1 MKTRYI
7 FTDSNLETIYNSFV
21 IENDTILKTT
31 ISDLDEINNDKSIG
45 KNIIFFNA
53 EALNSCSLDGY
64 DKSDKAELLK
74 AKFFSSH
81 DDQLLLN
88 PSDLTFFSSFEDNIG
103 IWGESNYFNKL
114 KQKTL
119 DLRKS
124 IFLPDYLLFFE
135 RKNIVV
141 NLGSHYCFRLKDG
154 RGYSGHYQKINAL
167 LKSNTKILD
176 GLETRDV
183 VTEELVFLQNLNHTS
198 DELDLI
204 SLVKKYHLHHLSSLN
219 LLKSPFNI
227 GRLLSLDLISFPDFK
242 KFASLIF
249 ATFLVSL
256 LINATLK
263 SQYESVTKETK
274 QLFLNLGNNSS
285 RLVNPKAQ
293 IDQLVKGLKISDN
306 QNYLDSRIL
315 NFLDNYQITELK
327 GIEIN
332 IDDKFSV
339 IYLES
344 LSSQKLKIITSFLSS
359 SSLIV
364 EENFTEVNNQ
374 FNGSIKVLFN
384 E

>member
-7 FTDSNLETIYNSFV
+7 FTDSSLETIYNSYV
-21 IENDTILKTT
+21 IENETILKTN
-31 ISDLDEINNDKSIG
+31 INELDEINDDKSIG

-53 EALNSCSLDGY
+53 EALNSCSLDEY

-74 AKFFSSH
+74 AKFFSGH

-103 IWGESNYFNKL
+103 IWGDSNYLDVL

-183 VTEELVFLQNLNHTS
+183 ATEELTLLQNLNHTP

-263 SQYESVTKETK
+263 SQYELVTKETK

-293 IDQLVKGLKISDN
+293 IDQLVKGLKISEN

-344 LSSQKLKIITSFLSS
+344 LSSQKLNIIMSFLNSS
-359 SSLIV
+359 NLIV

>member
-7 FTDSNLETIYNSFV
+7 FTDSSLETIYNSFV
-21 IENDTILKTT
+21 IENETILKTN
-31 ISDLDEINNDKSIG
+31 ISELDEINDDKSIG

-53 EALNSCSLDGY
+53 EALNSCSLDEY

-74 AKFFSSH
+74 AKFFSGH

-103 IWGESNYFNKL
+103 IWGDSNYLDVL

-315 NFLDNYQITELK
+315 NFLDNYQISELK

-332 IDDKFSV
+332 TDDKFSV

-344 LSSQKLKIITSFLSS
+344 LSSQKLNIIMSFLSS
-359 SSLIV
+359 SDLIV

>member
-1 MKTRYI
+1 MKTQYI
-7 FTDSNLETIYNSFV
+7 FTDSSLETIYHSYV
-21 IENDTILKTT
+21 IENETILKTN
-31 ISDLDEINNDKSIG
+31 ISELDEINDDKSIG

-53 EALNSCSLDGY
+53 EALNSCSLDEY

-74 AKFFSSH
+74 AKFFSGH

-103 IWGESNYFNKL
+103 IWGDSNYLDVL

-249 ATFLVSL
+249 ATFLASL

-263 SQYESVTKETK
+263 SQYELVTKETK

-293 IDQLVKGLKISDN
+293 IDQLVKGLKIPEN

-344 LSSQKLKIITSFLSS
+344 LSSQKLNIIMSFLNSS
-359 SSLIV
+359 NLIV

>member
-7 FTDSNLETIYNSFV
+7 FTDSSLETIYNSYV
-21 IENDTILKTT
+21 IENETILKTN
-31 ISDLDEINNDKSIG
+31 ISELDEINDDKSIG

-53 EALNSCSLDGY
+53 EALNSCSLDEY

-74 AKFFSSH
+74 AKFFSGH

-103 IWGESNYFNKL
+103 IWGDSNYLDGL

-183 VTEELVFLQNLNHTS
+183 ATEELTLLQNLNHTP

-263 SQYESVTKETK
+263 SQYELVTKETK

-293 IDQLVKGLKISDN
+293 IDQLVKGLKISEN

-344 LSSQKLKIITSFLSS
+344 LSSQKLNIIMSFLNSS
-359 SSLIV
+359 NLIV

>member
-7 FTDSNLETIYNSFV
+7 FTDSSLETIYNSFV
-21 IENDTILKTT
+21 IENETILKTN
-31 ISDLDEINNDKSIG
+31 ISELDEINDDKSIG

-53 EALNSCSLDGY
+53 EALNSCSLDEY

-74 AKFFSSH
+74 AKFFSGH

-103 IWGESNYFNKL
+103 IWGDSNYLDVL

-183 VTEELVFLQNLNHTS
+183 ATEELTLLQNLNHTP

-293 IDQLVKGLKISDN
+293 IDQLVKGLKISEN

-344 LSSQKLKIITSFLSS
+344 LSSQKLNIIMSFLNSS
-359 SSLIV
+359 NLIV

>member
-7 FTDSNLETIYNSFV
+7 FTDSSLETIYNSYV
-21 IENDTILKTT
+21 IENETILKTN
-31 ISDLDEINNDKSIG
+31 ISELDEINEDKSIG

-53 EALNSCSLDGY
+53 EALNSCSLDEY

-74 AKFFSSH
+74 AKFFSGH

-103 IWGESNYFNKL
+103 IWGDSNYLDVL

-183 VTEELVFLQNLNHTS
+183 ATEELTLLQNLNHTP

-263 SQYESVTKETK
+263 SQYELVTKETK

-293 IDQLVKGLKISDN
+293 IDQLVKGLKISEN

-344 LSSQKLKIITSFLSS
+344 LSSQKLNIIMSFLNSS
-359 SSLIV
+359 NLIV

>member
-103 IWGESNYFNKL
+103 IWGDSNYFNEL

-141 NLGSHYCFRLKDG
+141 NLGPHYSFRLKDG

-183 VTEELVFLQNLNHTS
+183 ATEELVFLQNLNHTS
-198 DELDLI
+198 NELDLI
-204 SLVKKYHLHHLSSLN
+204 SLVKNYHLHHLSSFN

-227 GRLLSLDLISFPDFK
+227 GRLLSLNLISLPDFK

-249 ATFLVSL
+249 ATFLASL
-256 LINATLK
+256 FINATLK
-263 SQYESVTKETK
+263 SHYESVTKETK
-274 QLFLNLGNNSS
+274 QLFLNLGNSSS

-315 NFLDNYQITELK
+315 NFLDNYQINELK
-327 GIEIN
+327 AIKIN
-332 IDDKFSV
+332 IDEKFSV
-339 IYLES
+339 LYLEG
-344 LSSQKLKIITSFLSS
+344 LSKQKLNIIKGFLGSS
-359 SSLIV
+359 NLII
-364 EENFTEVNNQ
+364 EENFAEVDNQ
-374 FNGSIKVLFN
+374 FNGSIKVSFN

>member
-7 FTDSNLETIYNSFV
+7 FTDSNLDTIYNSFV
-21 IENDTILKTT
+21 IENDSILKTT

-53 EALNSCSLDGY
+53 EALNSCSLDEY
-64 DKSDKAELLK
+64 DKSDKSELLK

-81 DDQLLLN
+81 DDKLLLN

-103 IWGESNYFNKL
+103 IWGNSNYFNEL

-119 DLRKS
+119 NLRKS
-124 IFLPDYLLFFE
+124 IFLPDYLLFYE
-135 RKNIVV
+135 QKNIVV

-154 RGYSGHYQKINAL
+154 RGYSGHYQKIDAL

-176 GLETRDV
+176 VLETRDV
-183 VTEELVFLQNLNHTS
+183 ATEELVYLQSLDHTS

-204 SLVKKYHLHHLSSLN
+204 SMVKIYHLHHSSSLN
-219 LLKSPFNI
+219 LLKSPFNV
-227 GRLLSLDLISFPDFK
+227 GKLLSLDLISFPDFK
-242 KFASLIF
+242 KFAALIF
-249 ATFLVSL
+249 ATFVVSL
-256 LINATLK
+256 MINTTLK
-263 SQYESVTKETK
+263 SQYESVTNETK

-285 RLVNPKAQ
+285 RLVNPKVQ
-293 IDQLVKGLKISDN
+293 IDQLINGLKISDN
-306 QNYLDSRIL
+306 QNFLDGRIL

-327 GIEIN
+327 AIEIN
-332 IDDKFSV
+332 IEEQFSV
-339 IYLES
+339 LYFES
-344 LSSQKLKIITSFLSS
+344 LSRQKFNIIKSFLSS
-359 SSLIV
+359 SNLTV

-374 FNGSIKVLFN
+374 YNGSLKVLFN

>member
-7 FTDSNLETIYNSFV
+7 FTDSSIETIYNSFV
-21 IENDTILKTT
+21 IENDSILKTT
-31 ISDLDEINNDKSIG
+31 ISVLDEINNDKSIG

-53 EALNSCSLDGY
+53 EALNSCSLDEY

-81 DDQLLLN
+81 DDKLLLN

-103 IWGESNYFNKL
+103 IWGDSDYFDEL

-119 DLRKS
+119 NLRKS

-135 RKNIVV
+135 GKNIVV
-141 NLGSHYCFRLKDG
+141 NFGSHYCFRLKDG

-176 GLETRDV
+176 SLETRDAA
-183 VTEELVFLQNLNHTS
+183 TEELVFLQNLNYTS
-198 DELDLI
+198 GELNLI
-204 SLVKKYHLHHLSSLN
+204 SLVKNYHSYHSSSLN

-227 GRLLSLDLISFPDFK
+227 GRLLSLNLISFPDFK

-263 SQYESVTKETK
+263 SQYELVTNETK
-274 QLFLNLGNNSS
+274 QLFSNLGNNSL

-293 IDQLVKGLKISDN
+293 IDQIVTGLKISNN

-327 GIEIN
+327 AVEIN
-332 IDDKFSV
+332 IDEKFSV
-339 IYLES
+339 LYFERLNR
-344 LSSQKLKIITSFLSS
+344 QKLNIIKGFLGSS
-359 SSLIV
+359 NLSI
-364 EENFTEVNNQ
+364 EENFTEVDNQ

>member
-7 FTDSNLETIYNSFV
+7 FTDSSLETIYNSYV
-21 IENDTILKTT
+21 IENETILKTN
-31 ISDLDEINNDKSIG
+31 ISELDEINDDKSIG

-53 EALNSCSLDGY
+53 EALNSCSLDEY

-74 AKFFSSH
+74 AKFFSGH

-103 IWGESNYFNKL
+103 IWGDSNYFNGL

-119 DLRKS
+119 GLRKS

-176 GLETRDV
+176 GLETRDIA
-183 VTEELVFLQNLNHTS
+183 TEELVFLQNLNHTS

-204 SLVKKYHLHHLSSLN
+204 SLVKNYHLHHSSSFN

-227 GRLLSLDLISFPDFK
+227 GRILSLDLISFPDFK

-263 SQYESVTKETK
+263 SQYELVTKETK

-293 IDQLVKGLKISDN
+293 IDQLVKGLKISEN

-344 LSSQKLKIITSFLSS
+344 LSSQKLNIIMSFLSS
-359 SSLIV
+359 SNLIV

>member
-7 FTDSNLETIYNSFV
+7 FTDSSLETIYNSYV
-21 IENDTILKTT
+21 IENETILKTN
-31 ISDLDEINNDKSIG
+31 ISELDEINDDKSIG

-53 EALNSCSLDGY
+53 EALNSCSLDEY

-74 AKFFSSH
+74 AKFFSGH

-103 IWGESNYFNKL
+103 IWGDSNYLDVL

-183 VTEELVFLQNLNHTS
+183 ATEELTLLQNLNHTP
-198 DELDLI
+198 DELNLI

-263 SQYESVTKETK
+263 SQYELVTKETK

-293 IDQLVKGLKISDN
+293 IDQLVKGLKISEN

-344 LSSQKLKIITSFLSS
+344 LSSQKLNIIMSFLNSS
-359 SSLIV
+359 NLIV

>member
-7 FTDSNLETIYNSFV
+7 FTDSSIETIYNSFV
-21 IENDTILKTT
+21 IENETILKTN
-31 ISDLDEINNDKSIG
+31 ISELDEINDDKSIG

-53 EALNSCSLDGY
+53 EALNSCSLDEY

-74 AKFFSSH
+74 AKFFSGH

-103 IWGESNYFNKL
+103 IWGDSNYLDVL

-242 KFASLIF
+242 KFTSLIF

-344 LSSQKLKIITSFLSS
+344 LSSQKLKIIMSFLSS
-359 SSLIV
+359 SNLIV

>member
-7 FTDSNLETIYNSFV
+7 FTDSSLETIYNSFV
-21 IENDTILKTT
+21 IENETILKTN
-31 ISDLDEINNDKSIG
+31 ISELDEINDDKSIG

-53 EALNSCSLDGY
+53 EALNSCSLDEY

-74 AKFFSSH
+74 AKFFSGH

-103 IWGESNYFNKL
+103 IWGDSNYLDVL

-183 VTEELVFLQNLNHTS
+183 ATEELTFLQNLNHTS

-344 LSSQKLKIITSFLSS
+344 LSSQKLNIIMSFLNSS
-359 SSLIV
+359 NLIV

>member
-21 IENDTILKTT
+21 IENETILKTN
-31 ISDLDEINNDKSIG
+31 ISELDEINDDKSIG

-53 EALNSCSLDGY
+53 EALNSCSLDEY

-74 AKFFSSH
+74 AKFFSGH

-103 IWGESNYFNKL
+103 IWGDSNYLDGL

-256 LINATLK
+256 LINATFK

-344 LSSQKLKIITSFLSS
+344 LSSQKLKIIMSFLSS
-359 SSLIV
+359 SNLIV

>member
-7 FTDSNLETIYNSFV
+7 FTDSSLETIYNSFV
-21 IENDTILKTT
+21 IENETILKTN
-31 ISDLDEINNDKSIG
+31 INDLDEINKDKSIG

-53 EALNSCSLDGY
+53 EALNSCSLDEY

-74 AKFFSSH
+74 AKFFSGH

-103 IWGESNYFNKL
+103 IWGDSNYLDAL

-167 LKSNTKILD
+167 LKSNSKILD

-183 VTEELVFLQNLNHTS
+183 TTEELVFLQNLNHTS

-263 SQYESVTKETK
+263 SQYEAVTKETK
-274 QLFLNLGNNSS
+274 QIFLNLGNNSS

-293 IDQLVKGLKISDN
+293 IDQLVNGLKISDN

-344 LSSQKLKIITSFLSS
+344 LSSQKLKIIMSFLSS
-359 SSLIV
+359 SNLIV

>member
-7 FTDSNLETIYNSFV
+7 FTDSSLETIYNSFV
-21 IENDTILKTT
+21 IENETILKTN
-31 ISDLDEINNDKSIG
+31 ISELDEINDDKSIG

-53 EALNSCSLDGY
+53 EALNSCSLDEY

-74 AKFFSSH
+74 AKFFSGH

-103 IWGESNYFNKL
+103 IWGDSNYLDVL

-176 GLETRDV
+176 SLEARDV

-198 DELDLI
+198 DGLDLI

-256 LINATLK
+256 LINVTLK

-293 IDQLVKGLKISDN
+293 IDQLVKGLKISDS

-315 NFLDNYQITELK
+315 NFLDNYQISELK

-344 LSSQKLKIITSFLSS
+344 LSRQKLNIIMSFLSS
-359 SSLIV
+359 SDLII

>member
-7 FTDSNLETIYNSFV
+7 FTDSSLETIYNSYV
-21 IENDTILKTT
+21 IENETILKTN
-31 ISDLDEINNDKSIG
+31 ISELDEINDDKSIG

-53 EALNSCSLDGY
+53 EALNSCSLDEY

-103 IWGESNYFNKL
+103 IWGDSNYLDVL

-183 VTEELVFLQNLNHTS
+183 ATEELTLLQNLNHTP

-263 SQYESVTKETK
+263 SQYELVTKETK

-293 IDQLVKGLKISDN
+293 IDQLVKGLKISEN

-344 LSSQKLKIITSFLSS
+344 LSSQKLNIIMSFLSS
-359 SSLIV
+359 SNLIV

>member
-21 IENDTILKTT
+21 VENDTILKTT

-103 IWGESNYFNKL
+103 IWGDSNYFNNL

-124 IFLPDYLLFFE
+124 VFLPDYLLFFE

-344 LSSQKLKIITSFLSS
+344 LSSQKLKIIMSFLSS
-359 SSLIV
+359 SNLIV

>member
-7 FTDSNLETIYNSFV
+7 FTDSSLETIYNSYV
-21 IENDTILKTT
+21 IENETILKTN
-31 ISDLDEINNDKSIG
+31 ISELDEINDDKSIG

-53 EALNSCSLDGY
+53 EALNSCSLDEY

-74 AKFFSSH
+74 AKFFSGH

-103 IWGESNYFNKL
+103 IWGDSNYFNGL

-119 DLRKS
+119 GLRKS

-176 GLETRDV
+176 GLETRDIA
-183 VTEELVFLQNLNHTS
+183 TEELVFLQNLNHTS

-204 SLVKKYHLHHLSSLN
+204 SLVKNYHLHHSSSFN

-227 GRLLSLDLISFPDFK
+227 GRILSLDLISFPDFK

-263 SQYESVTKETK
+263 SQYELVTKETK

-293 IDQLVKGLKISDN
+293 IDQLVKGLKISEN

-344 LSSQKLKIITSFLSS
+344 LSSQKLNIIMSFLNSS
-359 SSLIV
+359 NLIV

>member
-7 FTDSNLETIYNSFV
+7 FTDSSLETIYNSYV
-21 IENDTILKTT
+21 IENETILKTN
-31 ISDLDEINNDKSIG
+31 ISELDEIKDDKSIG

-53 EALNSCSLDGY
+53 EALNSCSLDEY

-74 AKFFSSH
+74 AKFFSGH

-103 IWGESNYFNKL
+103 IWGDSNYLDVL

-183 VTEELVFLQNLNHTS
+183 ATEELTLLQNLNHTP

-293 IDQLVKGLKISDN
+293 IDQLVKGLKISEN

-344 LSSQKLKIITSFLSS
+344 LSSQKLNIIMSFLNSS
-359 SSLIV
+359 NLIV

>member
-1 MKTRYI
+1 M
-7 FTDSNLETIYNSFV
+7 
-21 IENDTILKTT
+21 
-31 ISDLDEINNDKSIG
+31 
-45 KNIIFFNA
+45 
-53 EALNSCSLDGY
+53 
-64 DKSDKAELLK
+64 LK

-103 IWGESNYFNKL
+103 IWGDSNYLDVL

-293 IDQLVKGLKISDN
+293 IDQLVNGLKISDN

-315 NFLDNYQITELK
+315 NFLDNYQISEIK
-327 GIEIN
+327 RIEIN
-332 IDDKFSV
+332 IDEKFSV

-344 LSSQKLKIITSFLSS
+344 LSRQKLNIIKSFLSS
-359 SSLIV
+359 SDLIV

>member
-7 FTDSNLETIYNSFV
+7 FTDSYLETIYNSFV

-31 ISDLDEINNDKSIG
+31 ISDLNEVNNDKSIG

-103 IWGESNYFNKL
+103 IWGDSNYFNQL

-135 RKNIVV
+135 QKNIVV
-141 NLGSHYCFRLKDG
+141 NLGSHYSFRLKDG
-154 RGYSGHYQKINAL
+154 RGYSGHHQKINAL

-176 GLETRDV
+176 SLETRDV
-183 VTEELVFLQNLNHTS
+183 ATEELVFLQNINHAS

-204 SLVKKYHLHHLSSLN
+204 SLVKNYHLHHLSSLN

-227 GRLLSLDLISFPDFK
+227 GRLLSLNLISFPDFK
-242 KFASLIF
+242 KFAALIF
-249 ATFLVSL
+249 ATFFVSL
-256 LINATLK
+256 FINSTLK
-263 SQYESVTKETK
+263 YQYESVTNETK
-274 QLFLNLGNNSS
+274 QLFSNLGNNSL

-293 IDQLVKGLKISDN
+293 IDQLATGLKISNN
-306 QNYLDSRIL
+306 QNYVDSRIL
-315 NFLDNYQITELK
+315 NFLDNHQITELK
-327 GIEIN
+327 AIEIN
-332 IDDKFSV
+332 IDEKFSV
-339 IYLES
+339 LYLES
-344 LSSQKLKIITSFLSS
+344 LSKQKLNIIKGFLGS
-359 SSLIV
+359 SSLVI

>member
-7 FTDSNLETIYNSFV
+7 FTDSSLETIYNSFV
-21 IENDTILKTT
+21 IENETILKTN
-31 ISDLDEINNDKSIG
+31 ISELDEINDDKSIG

-53 EALNSCSLDGY
+53 EALNSCSLDEY

-74 AKFFSSH
+74 AKFFSGH

-103 IWGESNYFNKL
+103 IWGDSNYFNEL

-183 VTEELVFLQNLNHTS
+183 ATEELTLLQNLNHTP

-293 IDQLVKGLKISDN
+293 IDQLVKGLKISEN

-344 LSSQKLKIITSFLSS
+344 LSSQKLNIIMSFLNSS
-359 SSLIV
+359 NLIV

>member
-7 FTDSNLETIYNSFV
+7 FTDSSLETIYNSFV
-21 IENDTILKTT
+21 IENETILKTN
-31 ISDLDEINNDKSIG
+31 ISELDEINDDKSIG

-53 EALNSCSLDGY
+53 EALNSCSLDEY

-103 IWGESNYFNKL
+103 IWGDSNYFNNL

-124 IFLPDYLLFFE
+124 VFLPDYLLFFE

-315 NFLDNYQITELK
+315 NFLDNYQISELK

-332 IDDKFSV
+332 TDDKFSV
-339 IYLES
+339 IYLER
-344 LSSQKLKIITSFLSS
+344 LSRQKLNIIMSFLSS
-359 SSLIV
+359 SDLIV

>member
-7 FTDSNLETIYNSFV
+7 FTDSSLETIYNSFV
-21 IENDTILKTT
+21 IENETILKTN
-31 ISDLDEINNDKSIG
+31 INDLDEINKDKSIG

-53 EALNSCSLDGY
+53 EALNSCSLDEY

-74 AKFFSSH
+74 AKFFSGH

-103 IWGESNYFNKL
+103 IWGDSNYLDTL

-167 LKSNTKILD
+167 LKSNSKILD

-183 VTEELVFLQNLNHTS
+183 ATEELVFLQNLNHTS

-227 GRLLSLDLISFPDFK
+227 GRLLSLDLISLPDFK

-263 SQYESVTKETK
+263 SQYEAVTKETK
-274 QLFLNLGNNSS
+274 QIFLNLGNNSS
-285 RLVNPKAQ
+285 RLVNPKVQ
-293 IDQLVKGLKISDN
+293 IDQLVNGLKISDN

-327 GIEIN
+327 RIEIN

-339 IYLES
+339 LYLES
-344 LSSQKLKIITSFLSS
+344 LSSQKLNIIMSFLSS
-359 SSLIV
+359 SNLIV

>member
-7 FTDSNLETIYNSFV
+7 FTDSSLETIYNSFV
-21 IENDTILKTT
+21 IENETILKTN
-31 ISDLDEINNDKSIG
+31 ISKLDEINDDKSIG

-53 EALNSCSLDGY
+53 EALNSCSLDEY

-74 AKFFSSH
+74 AKFFSGH

-103 IWGESNYFNKL
+103 IWGDSDYFDEL

-344 LSSQKLKIITSFLSS
+344 LSSQKLKIIMSFLSS
-359 SSLIV
+359 SNLIV

>member
-7 FTDSNLETIYNSFV
+7 FTDSSLETIYNSFV
-21 IENDTILKTT
+21 IENETILKTN
-31 ISDLDEINNDKSIG
+31 ISELDEINDDKSIG

-53 EALNSCSLDGY
+53 EALNSCSLDEY

-74 AKFFSSH
+74 AKFFSGH

-103 IWGESNYFNKL
+103 IWGNSNYLDVL

-183 VTEELVFLQNLNHTS
+183 VTEELIFLQNLNHTS

-263 SQYESVTKETK
+263 FQYESVTKETK

-293 IDQLVKGLKISDN
+293 IDQLVKGLKISEN

-344 LSSQKLKIITSFLSS
+344 LSSQKLNIRMSFLNSS
-359 SSLIV
+359 NLIV

>member
-7 FTDSNLETIYNSFV
+7 FTDSSLETIYNSYV
-21 IENDTILKTT
+21 IENETILKTN
-31 ISDLDEINNDKSIG
+31 ISELDEINDDKSIG

-53 EALNSCSLDGY
+53 EALNSCSLDEY

-74 AKFFSSH
+74 AKFFSGH

-103 IWGESNYFNKL
+103 IWGDSNYLDVL

-183 VTEELVFLQNLNHTS
+183 ATEELTLLQNLNHTP

-293 IDQLVKGLKISDN
+293 IDQLVKGLKISEN

-344 LSSQKLKIITSFLSS
+344 LSSQKLNIIMSFLNSS
-359 SSLIV
+359 NLIV

>member
-1 MKTRYI
+1 M
-7 FTDSNLETIYNSFV
+7 
-21 IENDTILKTT
+21 
-31 ISDLDEINNDKSIG
+31 
-45 KNIIFFNA
+45 
-53 EALNSCSLDGY
+53 
-64 DKSDKAELLK
+64 
-74 AKFFSSH
+74 
-81 DDQLLLN
+81 
-88 PSDLTFFSSFEDNIG
+88 
-103 IWGESNYFNKL
+103 
-114 KQKTL
+114 
-119 DLRKS
+119 
-124 IFLPDYLLFFE
+124 
-135 RKNIVV
+135 
-141 NLGSHYCFRLKDG
+141 
-154 RGYSGHYQKINAL
+154 
-167 LKSNTKILD
+167 
-176 GLETRDV
+176 
-183 VTEELVFLQNLNHTS
+183 
-198 DELDLI
+198 
-204 SLVKKYHLHHLSSLN
+204 
-219 LLKSPFNI
+219 
-227 GRLLSLDLISFPDFK
+227 DLISFPDFK

-263 SQYESVTKETK
+263 SQYELVTKETK

-293 IDQLVKGLKISDN
+293 IDQLVKGLKISEN

-344 LSSQKLKIITSFLSS
+344 LSSQKLNIIMSFLNSS
-359 SSLIV
+359 NLIV

>member
-7 FTDSNLETIYNSFV
+7 FTDSSLETIYNSYV
-21 IENDTILKTT
+21 IENETILKTN
-31 ISDLDEINNDKSIG
+31 ISELDEINDDKSIG

-53 EALNSCSLDGY
+53 EALNSCSLDEY

-74 AKFFSSH
+74 AKFFSGH

-103 IWGESNYFNKL
+103 IWGDSNYLDVL

-183 VTEELVFLQNLNHTS
+183 ATEELTLLQNLNHTP

-263 SQYESVTKETK
+263 SQYELVTKETK
-274 QLFLNLGNNSS
+274 QLFLNLGNSSS

-315 NFLDNYQITELK
+315 NFLDNYQINELK

-344 LSSQKLKIITSFLSS
+344 LSSQKLNIIMSFLNSS
-359 SSLIV
+359 NLIV
-364 EENFTEVNNQ
+364 EENFTEINNQ

>member
-7 FTDSNLETIYNSFV
+7 FTDSSLETIYNSYV
-21 IENDTILKTT
+21 IENETILKTN
-31 ISDLDEINNDKSIG
+31 ISELDEINDDKSIG

-53 EALNSCSLDGY
+53 EALNSCSLDEY

-74 AKFFSSH
+74 AKFFSGH

-103 IWGESNYFNKL
+103 IWGDSNYFNGL

-119 DLRKS
+119 GLRKS

-183 VTEELVFLQNLNHTS
+183 ATEELTLLQNLNHTP

-263 SQYESVTKETK
+263 SQYELVTKETK

-293 IDQLVKGLKISDN
+293 IDQLVKGLKISEN

-344 LSSQKLKIITSFLSS
+344 LSSQKLNIIMSFLNSS
-359 SSLIV
+359 NLIV

>member
-7 FTDSNLETIYNSFV
+7 FTDSSLETIYNSFV
-21 IENDTILKTT
+21 IENDTILKST

-53 EALNSCSLDGY
+53 EALNSCSLDEY
-64 DKSDKAELLK
+64 DKSDKSELLK

-81 DDQLLLN
+81 DDKLLLN

-103 IWGESNYFNKL
+103 IWGNSNYFNEL

-119 DLRKS
+119 NLRKS

-135 RKNIVV
+135 QKNIVV

-154 RGYSGHYQKINAL
+154 RGYSGHYQKIDAL

-176 GLETRDV
+176 VLETRDV
-183 VTEELVFLQNLNHTS
+183 ATEELVYLQSLDHTS

-204 SLVKKYHLHHLSSLN
+204 SMVKNYHLHHSSSLN
-219 LLKSPFNI
+219 LLKSPFNV
-227 GRLLSLDLISFPDFK
+227 GKLLSLDLISFPDFK
-242 KFASLIF
+242 KFAALIF
-249 ATFLVSL
+249 ATFVVSL
-256 LINATLK
+256 MINTTLK
-263 SQYESVTKETK
+263 SQYESVTNETK

-285 RLVNPKAQ
+285 RLVNPKVQ
-293 IDQLVKGLKISDN
+293 IDQLINGLKISDN
-306 QNYLDSRIL
+306 QNFLDGRIL

-327 GIEIN
+327 AIEIN
-332 IDDKFSV
+332 IEEQFSV
-339 IYLES
+339 LYFES
-344 LSSQKLKIITSFLSS
+344 LSRQKFNIIKSFLSS
-359 SSLIV
+359 SNLTV

-374 FNGSIKVLFN
+374 FNGSLKVLFN

>member
-1 MKTRYI
+1 MKSRYI
-7 FTDSNLETIYNSFV
+7 FTDSNLDTIYNSFV
-21 IENDTILKTT
+21 IENETILKTN
-31 ISDLDEINNDKSIG
+31 ISELDEINDDKSIG

-53 EALNSCSLDGY
+53 EALNSCSLDEY

-74 AKFFSSH
+74 AKFFSGH
-81 DDQLLLN
+81 DDQLLLD

-103 IWGESNYFNKL
+103 IWGDSNYLDVL

-167 LKSNTKILD
+167 LKSNTRILD

-183 VTEELVFLQNLNHTS
+183 ATEELKLLQNLNHIP

-263 SQYESVTKETK
+263 SQYELVTKETK

-293 IDQLVKGLKISDN
+293 IDQLVKGLKISEN

-344 LSSQKLKIITSFLSS
+344 LSSQKLNIIMSFLNSS
-359 SSLIV
+359 NLIV

>member
-7 FTDSNLETIYNSFV
+7 FTDSSLETIYNSFV
-21 IENDTILKTT
+21 VENDTILKTT

-53 EALNSCSLDGY
+53 EALNSCSLDEY

-74 AKFFSSH
+74 AKFFSGH

-103 IWGESNYFNKL
+103 IWGDSNYFNEL

-119 DLRKS
+119 NLRKS

-135 RKNIVV
+135 QKNIVV

-154 RGYSGHYQKINAL
+154 RGYSGHYQKIDAL

-176 GLETRDV
+176 VLETRDV
-183 VTEELVFLQNLNHTS
+183 ATEELVYLQSLDHTS

-204 SLVKKYHLHHLSSLN
+204 SMVKNYHLHHSSSLN
-219 LLKSPFNI
+219 LLKSPFNV
-227 GRLLSLDLISFPDFK
+227 GKLLSLDLISFPDFK
-242 KFASLIF
+242 KFAALIF
-249 ATFLVSL
+249 ATFVVSL
-256 LINATLK
+256 MINTTLK
-263 SQYESVTKETK
+263 SQYESVTNETK

-285 RLVNPKAQ
+285 RLVNPKVQ
-293 IDQLVKGLKISDN
+293 IDQLINGLKISDN
-306 QNYLDSRIL
+306 QNFLDGRIL

-327 GIEIN
+327 AIEIN
-332 IDDKFSV
+332 IEEQFSV
-339 IYLES
+339 LYFES
-344 LSSQKLKIITSFLSS
+344 LSRQKFNIIKSFLSS
-359 SSLIV
+359 SNLTV

-374 FNGSIKVLFN
+374 FNGSLKVLFN

>member
-7 FTDSNLETIYNSFV
+7 FTDSSLETIYNSFV
-21 IENDTILKTT
+21 IENETILKTN
-31 ISDLDEINNDKSIG
+31 INDLDEINKDKSIG

-53 EALNSCSLDGY
+53 EALNSCSLDEY

-74 AKFFSSH
+74 AKFFSGH

-103 IWGESNYFNKL
+103 IWGDSNYLDTL

-167 LKSNTKILD
+167 LKSNSKILD

-183 VTEELVFLQNLNHTS
+183 ANEELVFLQNLNHTS

-263 SQYESVTKETK
+263 SQYEAVTKETK
-274 QLFLNLGNNSS
+274 QIFLNLGNNSS
-285 RLVNPKAQ
+285 RLVNPKVQ
-293 IDQLVKGLKISDN
+293 IDQLVNGLKISDN

-315 NFLDNYQITELK
+315 NFLDNYQITEIK
-327 GIEIN
+327 RIEIN

-339 IYLES
+339 LYLES
-344 LSSQKLKIITSFLSS
+344 LSRQKLNIIKSFLSS
-359 SSLIV
+359 SNLII

-374 FNGSIKVLFN
+374 FNGSIKVFFN

>member
-7 FTDSNLETIYNSFV
+7 FTDSSLETIYNSFV
-21 IENDTILKTT
+21 IENETILKTN
-31 ISDLDEINNDKSIG
+31 ISELDEINDDKSIG

-53 EALNSCSLDGY
+53 EALNSCSLDEY

-74 AKFFSSH
+74 AKFFSGH
-81 DDQLLLN
+81 DDQLLLD

-103 IWGESNYFNKL
+103 IWGDSNYLDVL

-183 VTEELVFLQNLNHTS
+183 ATEELKLLQNLNHIP

-263 SQYESVTKETK
+263 SHYELVTKETK

-293 IDQLVKGLKISDN
+293 IDQLVKGLKISEN

-344 LSSQKLKIITSFLSS
+344 LSSQKLNIIMSFLNSS
-359 SSLIV
+359 NLIV

>member
-7 FTDSNLETIYNSFV
+7 FTDASLETIYNSFV
-21 IENDTILKTT
+21 IENETILKTN
-31 ISDLDEINNDKSIG
+31 INDLDEINKDKSIG

-53 EALNSCSLDGY
+53 EALNSCSLDEY

-74 AKFFSSH
+74 AKFFSGH

-103 IWGESNYFNKL
+103 IWGDSNYLDTL

-124 IFLPDYLLFFE
+124 VFLPDYLLFFE

-167 LKSNTKILD
+167 LKSNSKILD

-183 VTEELVFLQNLNHTS
+183 ATEELVFLQNLNHTS

-227 GRLLSLDLISFPDFK
+227 GRLLSLDLISLPDFK

-263 SQYESVTKETK
+263 SQYEAVTKETK
-274 QLFLNLGNNSS
+274 QIFLNLGNNSS
-285 RLVNPKAQ
+285 RLVNPKVQ
-293 IDQLVKGLKISDN
+293 IDQLVNGLKISDN

-315 NFLDNYQITELK
+315 NFLDNYQITEIK
-327 GIEIN
+327 RIEIN
-332 IDDKFSV
+332 INDKFSV
-339 IYLES
+339 LYLES
-344 LSSQKLKIITSFLSS
+344 LSRQKLNIIKSFLSS
-359 SSLIV
+359 SNLII

-374 FNGSIKVLFN
+374 FNGSIKVFFN